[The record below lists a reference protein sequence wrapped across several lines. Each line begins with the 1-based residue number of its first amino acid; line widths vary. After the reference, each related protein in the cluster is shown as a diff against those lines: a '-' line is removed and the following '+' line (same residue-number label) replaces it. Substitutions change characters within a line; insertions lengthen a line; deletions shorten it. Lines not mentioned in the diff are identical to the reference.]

1 MSDPK
6 EKAQDDSDDG
16 SEGTRTEAPARKP
29 KTTIGE
35 QTHKICVLHDMSNF
49 FSQLA
54 TDVASR
60 REKYSSRHFAINSS

>member
-1 MSDPK
+1 MSEQK

-35 QTHKICVLHDMSNF
+35 QAARIMG
-49 FSQLA
+49 LA
-54 TDVASR
+54 
-60 REKYSSRHFAINSS
+60 